1 MRRLRPLA
9 GARNR
14 QRNIGQIRPQSPQH
28 ADLGIAGARAHL
40 VCVEPEARERMA
52 QQRQY
57 RRGAAARLHAR
68 ERKPRQNAVR
78 RVAQR
83 IAAGIVNLNVPTR
96 KLGAHAAGEI
106 AIRRNQR
113 GGAAGMLQRLA
124 QSHSDGQRF
133 LALVGGLD
141 KRHSAKGFYNSL
153 MAQRAPESG
162 PGLRGFR
169 RRQSLRCKGDAR
181 SKLRRGLAQFAH
193 VLPVNPDDS
202 QQSTQ
207 RRLRVAVG
215 GIKIGLQRANRAPC
229 RLVHMQIEAW
239 QNDGA
244 IGRGCDGGDQP
255 RSGRVGSRG
264 TCNNLH
270 ACGAL
275 CQLRNAAGDKFR
287 LSACA
292 IHAVNCAQIKRPMFA
307 GDCEKVQR
315 DAPVFVKRFGRKAF
329 QQAPVHVFDDH
340 LVDEIGKIAR

>member
-1 MRRLRPLA
+1 
-9 GARNR
+9 
-14 QRNIGQIRPQSPQH
+14 
-28 ADLGIAGARAHL
+28 
-40 VCVEPEARERMA
+40 
-52 QQRQY
+52 
-57 RRGAAARLHAR
+57 
-68 ERKPRQNAVR
+68 
-78 RVAQR
+78 
-83 IAAGIVNLNVPTR
+83 
-96 KLGAHAAGEI
+96 
-106 AIRRNQR
+106 
-113 GGAAGMLQRLA
+113 MLQRLA

-141 KRHSAKGFYNSL
+141 KRHSAKGFCNSL

-215 GIKIGLQRANRAPC
+215 WIKIGLQRANRAPC

-315 DAPVFVKRFGRKAF
+315 DAPIFVKALGREPF
-329 QQAPVHVFDDH
+329 QQAPVHVLDDH
-340 LVDEIGKIAR
+340 LVDEIGKIARKVKRLCGRACHQQRLVARLHAALRIHEADGALQAFRPFQNELHQRQPTIKIANGFRHIFAKGVFERGACEQKIVLDAFHRPQRHNGRQHDGAAPAGARQLVA